1 MTNKEALAAKLIATV
16 PDNTLEVALI
26 DGAVNPSGTYTAA
39 NKADVEKV
47 ELEVLYGLFTAQD
60 VSEGGYSISHPDFLR
75 KVKERIIY
83 LAKLYN
89 RTDILDA
96 IDPKP
101 TVTSKSVW

>member
-26 DGAVNPSGTYTAA
+26 DGEVDPAATYSKA
-39 NKADVEKV
+39 NKEAIEKV

-60 VSEGGYSISHPDFLR
+60 VSEGGYSVSHPDFLR

-83 LAKLYN
+83 LAKTYG

>member
-16 PDNTLEVALI
+16 PDNTLTVALI
-26 DGAVNPSGTYTAA
+26 DGEIDPSGIYTKV
-39 NKADVEKV
+39 NKEGIEKV

-60 VSEGGYSISHPDFLR
+60 VSEGGYSVSHPDFLR

-83 LAKLYN
+83 LAKTYG
-89 RTDILDA
+89 RSDILEA

-101 TVTSKSVW
+101 TLTSKSVW

>member
-1 MTNKEALAAKLIATV
+1 MTNKDALAAKIIATV

-26 DGAVNPSGTYTAA
+26 DGDIDPSATYTAA
-39 NKADVEKV
+39 NKEAVEKV
-47 ELEVLYGLFTAQD
+47 ELEVLYSLFTAQD
-60 VSEGGYSISHPDFLR
+60 VNEGGYSVSHPDFLR

-83 LAKLYN
+83 LAKTYG
-89 RTDILDA
+89 RTDILEA